1 MKLSNIFK
9 KEIRKASTANI
20 EKLEK
25 TQLEKVIGGAGP
37 DVPLETNQQINKTK
51 SNVKNN

>member
-1 MKLSNIFK
+1 MEIKNIFK
-9 KEIRKASTANI
+9 RETKAVVTVNV

-25 TQLEKVIGGAGP
+25 NQMEKVIGGAGP
-37 DVPLETNQQINKTK
+37 DVPLETNQQIVKSK